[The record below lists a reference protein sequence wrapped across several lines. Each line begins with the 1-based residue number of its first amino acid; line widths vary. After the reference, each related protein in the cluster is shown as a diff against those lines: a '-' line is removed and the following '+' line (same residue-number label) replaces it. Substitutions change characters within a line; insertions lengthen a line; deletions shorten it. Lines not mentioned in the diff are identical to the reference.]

1 MRVSLMSV
9 NGVASVD
16 VSLDNGLAAVKL
28 KPGNSVTL
36 KQLQD
41 AITKNGFT
49 MKQSRVTA
57 AGAVIQASGAVKFQI
72 SGSNEMLNLVP
83 ESAGVPAPST
93 NTGAAVTVEGT
104 IPEIAKGKSPD
115 AIRYRSLTEEKQK

>member
-1 MRVSLMSV
+1 VRVSLMSV

>member
-1 MRVSLMSV
+1 MSV